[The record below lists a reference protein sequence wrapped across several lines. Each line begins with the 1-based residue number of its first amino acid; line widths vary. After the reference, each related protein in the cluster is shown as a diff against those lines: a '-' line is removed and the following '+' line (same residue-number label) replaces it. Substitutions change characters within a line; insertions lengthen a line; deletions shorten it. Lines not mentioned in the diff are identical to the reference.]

1 RKLSELE
8 KQGLLKSELIK
19 GFAKNDLVDSKGEV
33 KLMRFTKVF
42 KKVYTLNDESKAI
55 RKFVKSLKSLS
66 KELFKKNL
74 SQVLCNDELM
84 ESLA

>member
-1 RKLSELE
+1 M
-8 KQGLLKSELIK
+8 IK